1 MTFKAWLRFA
11 RLANALTTIADVSA
25 GWVVA
30 RAFTHTRFQDE
41 PLDLAFAVAACI
53 LMYATGIITND
64 VGDRAKDATLHPERP
79 LPSGAV
85 SLTSANAAAA
95 TFIACALVLLALIG
109 TPPLIVGAS
118 LLSLIMLY
126 NFILPDGS
134 WASSL
139 SMGSCRVAAL
149 SLGAVAS
156 GLAIGDLMTLPVALP
171 FASYCLLILLTTR
184 ISLLE
189 EKRGQ
194 SDIPVLFKLL
204 IAACYIL
211 AVAPIFSPVPV
222 ALSII
227 WVTTFWFRP
236 PGSPSSWVKRVIF
249 TTPIHGALIACGVGA
264 YLPAACIGSVAVLVA
279 AVRRLIN
286 QRSS

>member
-1 MTFKAWLRFA
+1 MTINAWLRFT
-11 RLANALTTIADVSA
+11 RLANALTTIADVTA
-25 GWVVA
+25 GWIVA
-30 RAFTHTRFQDE
+30 RAFTHIRFQDD
-41 PLDLAFAVAACI
+41 PLDLACAVAACI
-53 LMYATGIITND
+53 LLYATGIITND
-64 VGDRAKDATLHPERP
+64 VGDRAKDAILHPERP

-85 SLTSANAAAA
+85 SLGSANAAVA
-95 TFIACALVLLALIG
+95 TFIASAFILLALISG
-109 TPPLIVGAS
+109 PAAIVGAA

-134 WASSL
+134 WVSSL

-156 GLAIGDLMTLPVALP
+156 GLAIGDLMTLNVALP
-171 FASYCLLILLTTR
+171 FASYGLLILLTTR
-184 ISLLE
+184 VSLLE

-194 SDIPVLFKLL
+194 SDIPVLLKLQ

-211 AVAPIFSPVPV
+211 AAAPVFSPVAV
-222 ALSII
+222 AVSII
-227 WVTTFWFRP
+227 WVTTFWFCP

-264 YLPAACIGSVAVLVA
+264 YLPAACIGLVAVLVA
-279 AVRRLIN
+279 VVRGLIN
-286 QRSS
+286 QRGS